1 MPSGPPRE
9 TAAAGR
15 DPGIYLPP
23 AIFLVFFAFAM
34 FQTAPHLT
42 GGDCG
47 EYVTAGA
54 YLGNTHP
61 PGNPVHHM
69 LSYLAQQLPFADA
82 FSRSTMVSAV
92 SGAGAVALLCSLLVG
107 AGCGAVPAAG
117 TSLLFGFSPV
127 VMRNALVTEVY
138 TLLLLFCLGL
148 SMVFVRMQKGD
159 ETTDSRGFHLLAFAT
174 GLGMGI
180 HYFAAIFA
188 FPLLLLAWRKS
199 RDKWTTALRGA
210 ALLSGGFAVMLYLP
224 VRSLAHPP
232 VDYGSPSTLRSFL
245 HAVTWSEYY
254 SRPSEGRSAL
264 LLFSQF
270 SWTGEALFRSLSA
283 LVLPLAVV
291 GAARRKRL
299 PGAIPL
305 LIGGLTVF
313 VGNVVLQ
320 NYPSR
325 IMTLSDMPRFL
336 ALSVF
341 PLYLLAGM
349 GMDELIR
356 IVSSSPAE
364 KAVRRLLPA
373 AVSLCFLL
381 VVAVYGWRAARL
393 YDRSGDFVVRDYLRE
408 AFLSLPPNSAVF
420 VEGDTANFSALAE
433 HFVERLRT
441 DLLPID
447 RTGSHLASIYFTE
460 GEIPGIADPLD
471 LERLLARK
479 ESSFIPSYPFSAAYV
494 TLPDWARR
502 KGGWLE
508 YGRIFLHVGAGDNG
522 RYFLPPSSSP
532 VRYGRNASTA
542 CELKTRLY
550 LSAALYGDFFKAQ
563 ESFPDPGKRMAEI
576 LEVSW
581 DNPTFFANLGGNYM
595 EEGRLEESERALRHA
610 LGIYPASA
618 TAKKHLGILL
628 SRTNRLNE
636 AFPFL
641 SDRELADQPEV
652 QFYLGNYFNHKG
664 DSKETIARYEHALSL
679 GYRTPPLLSNL
690 GVAYAREGNREKALS
705 LFREA
710 LRVDPGY
717 PGARINLEKMEK
729 EMRKR

>member
-1 MPSGPPRE
+1 MPSRDLGKS
-9 TAAAGR
+9 AAAGR
-15 DPGIYLPP
+15 DPGLSLPP
-23 AIFLVFFAFAM
+23 AIFLFFFAFAM
-34 FQTAPHLT
+34 VQTAPHLT

-117 TSLLFGFSPV
+117 TSILFGFSPV

-148 SMVFVRMQKGD
+148 SLGFVRLQKED
-159 ETTDSRGFHLLAFAT
+159 ETTDPRGFHLLAFAT

-188 FPLLLLAWRKS
+188 FPLLLHEWRKS
-199 RDKWTTALRGA
+199 REKWTTALRGA
-210 ALLSGGFAVMLYLP
+210 ALLLGGFAAMLYLP

-245 HAVTWSEYY
+245 HAITWSEYY

-264 LLFSQF
+264 LLLSQV

-291 GAARRKRL
+291 GAARSRNRN
-299 PGAIPL
+299 PGAVPL
-305 LIGGLTVF
+305 FFGGLAVF
-313 VGNVVLQ
+313 GANVVLQ
-320 NYPSR
+320 NFPSR

-341 PLYLLAGM
+341 PLYLIAGM
-349 GMDELIR
+349 GMDELLR
-356 IVSSSPAE
+356 IVRSSTAE
-364 KAVRRLLPA
+364 KAVRRPLPA
-373 AVSLCFLL
+373 AVALCFLL
-381 VVAVYGWRAARL
+381 VVTVSGWRAARL

-447 RTGSHLASIYFTE
+447 RTGSYLASIYSTE
-460 GEIPGIADPLD
+460 GGTPGTADPIA

-479 ESSFIPSYPFSAAYV
+479 ESSFMSSYPFSAAYV

-508 YGRIFLHVGAGDNG
+508 YGRISLLIGAGDNG
-522 RYFLPPSSSP
+522 RYFLPPSFP

-550 LSAALYGDFFKAQ
+550 LSAALYVEFLKTP

-581 DNPTFFANLGGNYM
+581 DNPTFFADLGGNDM

-610 LGIYPASA
+610 LLIYPSSTEAR
-618 TAKKHLGILL
+618 KYLGILL
-628 SRTNRLNE
+628 ARTNRLKE

-679 GYRTPPLLSNL
+679 GYRTPALLSNL
-690 GVAYAREGNREKALS
+690 GVAYAREGNREKART

-710 LRVDPGY
+710 LRMDPDHT
-717 PGARINLEKMEK
+717 GARKNLERLE
-729 EMRKR
+729 RVRN